1 MQGMCALWLRSAVR
15 APVAR
20 SILPHVQTQARFGA
34 LVRPVPRALPS
45 AYPHL
50 GALRLMST
58 QGSDQERNAQLE
70 AQRKHFRI
78 KNQST
83 VLYFAS
89 IVRMLWVDRTKH

>member
-20 SILPHVQTQARFGA
+20 SILPRVQTQTRLGA
-34 LVRPVPRALPS
+34 LARPVPLALPS
-45 AYPHL
+45 TYPHL

-58 QGSDQERNAQLE
+58 QGSDQVRKAQLE
-70 AQRKHFRI
+70 AQKKRFRI
-78 KNQST
+78 KNQSA

-89 IVRMLWVDRTKH
+89 AVCML

>member
-1 MQGMCALWLRSAVR
+1 MQGMCALCLRSAVR

-20 SILPHVQTQARFGA
+20 PIVPRLQTQTQLGVFARPA
-34 LVRPVPRALPS
+34 SLALPS

-58 QGSDQERNAQLE
+58 QGSDQVRKAQLE
-70 AQRKHFRI
+70 AQKKRFRI
-78 KNQST
+78 KNQSA

-89 IVRMLWVDRTKH
+89 AVCML